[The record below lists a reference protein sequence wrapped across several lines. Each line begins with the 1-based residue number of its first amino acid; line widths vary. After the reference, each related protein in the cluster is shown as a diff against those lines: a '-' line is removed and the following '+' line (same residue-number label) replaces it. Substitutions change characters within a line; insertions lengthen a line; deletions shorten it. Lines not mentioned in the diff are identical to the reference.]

1 MFKEPVRHVRM
12 ISAACV
18 LALLGGLGLE
28 YFDNPTPFNLTVKN
42 GARVYFPSDLSTG
55 DKVEKK
61 KPGII
66 SSRRVFDAT
75 PEYADI
81 RRRALDQNSAEYLLL
96 LKKASDRF
104 QIAVTRC
111 VDRGSYD
118 LIAEQGAVSVESGEI
133 PDITD
138 EVIKGL

>member
-1 MFKEPVRHVRM
+1 MTTPTICSMHFM
-12 ISAACV
+12 SIACV
-18 LALLGGLGLE
+18 LAIVGGLGMTFL
-28 YFDNPTPFNLTVKN
+28 DDSTPVSLTVKN
-42 GARVYFPSDLSTG
+42 GARVYYPTDLSTG

-61 KPGII
+61 KPGVI

-81 RRRALDQNSAEYLLL
+81 KRRALDQNSAEYLLL
-96 LKKASDRF
+96 IKRASDRF
-104 QIAVTRC
+104 QSAVTRC

-118 LIAEQGAVSVESGEI
+118 LIAESGAVSVETGELA
-133 PDITD
+133 DITD